1 MNMPYEQFEH
11 TADVG
16 IKAWGDNIEEAFS
29 EAGRGLYSIM
39 TDLDKVDYKIEET
52 IKIKEDNWETLLVKF
67 LSELVYLFEVKSY
80 LFCDFDVNITE
91 NEELEL
97 IVNAKGEEMDLD
109 KHDMDTAVKGVSY
122 HDIKVD
128 PKGEVK
134 ILFDI

>member
-1 MNMPYEQFEH
+1 MPYEQFEH

-16 IKAWGDNIEEAFS
+16 IRAWGNDIEEAFS

-39 TDLDKVDYKIEET
+39 TDLDKLDSKIEET

-80 LFCDFDVNITE
+80 LFYDFEVRIKE

-97 IVNAKGEEMDLD
+97 KVTAKGEEMDLD

-134 ILFDI
+134 VLFDI

>member
-1 MNMPYEQFEH
+1 MPYEQFEH

-16 IKAWGDNIEEAFS
+16 IRAWGEDIEEAFS

-39 TDLDKVDYKIEET
+39 TDLSKVESKIEEN
-52 IKIKEDNWETLLVKF
+52 IKISEDNWETLLVKF
-67 LSELVYLFEVKSY
+67 LSELIYLFEVKSY
-80 LFCDFDVNITE
+80 LFCDFDVNIKE

-97 IVNAKGEEMDLD
+97 KVIAKGEDMDLD

-122 HDIKVD
+122 HEINVD

-134 ILFDI
+134 VLFDI

>member
-1 MNMPYEQFEH
+1 MRPESQAVEAPNFRREVE
-11 TADVG
+11 
-16 IKAWGDNIEEAFS
+16 IEE
-29 EAGRGLYSIM
+29 
-39 TDLDKVDYKIEET
+39 
-52 IKIKEDNWETLLVKF
+52 DNLETLLVKF

-80 LFCDFDVNITE
+80 LFCAFDVSITKDE
-91 NEELEL
+91 KFTLK
-97 IVNAKGEEMDLD
+97 VTAKGEEMDLD